1 MLLLNPGPVT
11 LTERVRRSLLQA
23 DLCHREPEFYDLQDE
38 ARARLLAVHQLD
50 PTEWSAVLM
59 TASGTA
65 AVESMLAALV
75 PETGRVLV
83 VENGVYGERMAQICS
98 RYRIAHERIIGSWM
112 DAPDL
117 VSIASTLDTGAG
129 KERFTHLA
137 VVHHETTTGRL
148 NDLHSLASLCQTR
161 AVKLLVDGVSSFG
174 AEKIDFVD
182 GTLAAVAA
190 TANKCLHGVPGASFV
205 IARRDA
211 LKHAVSR
218 AYYLDL
224 GRLAGLQD
232 QRNTPFTP
240 AVHVYYALV
249 EALREFADQ
258 GGRLARYDRYAA
270 LADQVRR
277 GLAALGIE
285 GALPHGQS
293 SAVLRAYRLP
303 SGITY
308 PVLHD
313 ALKADGFVIYAGQG
327 NLSKT
332 LFRISTMGDLASSD
346 IERLIESV
354 ARVLRP

>member
-11 LTERVRRSLLQA
+11 LTERVRRSLLQP

-38 ARARLLAVHQLD
+38 ARARLLAVHELD
-50 PTEWSAVLM
+50 PKEWSAVLM

-65 AVESMLAALV
+65 AVESMIAALV

-117 VSIASTLDTGAG
+117 ASIASKLDAGAG
-129 KERFTHLA
+129 KERVTHLA

-148 NDLHSLASLCQTR
+148 NDLKSLANLCR
-161 AVKLLVDGVSSFG
+161 SRSVKLLVDGVSSFG
-174 AEKIDFVD
+174 AEQIDFAD

-205 IARRDA
+205 IARRGA
-211 LKHAVSR
+211 LNEAVSR
-218 AYYLDL
+218 TYYLDL
-224 GRLAGLQD
+224 GRLAVLQD

-249 EALREFADQ
+249 EALREFAEQ
-258 GGRLARYDRYAA
+258 GGRSARYDRYAA

-285 GALPHGQS
+285 GVLPHGQS
-293 SAVLRAYRLP
+293 SVVLRSYRLP

-313 ALKADGFVIYAGQG
+313 ALKADGYVIYAGQG
-327 NLSKT
+327 DLSKT
-332 LFRISTMGDLASSD
+332 LFRVSTMGNLGSSD
-346 IERLIESV
+346 IERLGESV
-354 ARVLRP
+354 ARVLR